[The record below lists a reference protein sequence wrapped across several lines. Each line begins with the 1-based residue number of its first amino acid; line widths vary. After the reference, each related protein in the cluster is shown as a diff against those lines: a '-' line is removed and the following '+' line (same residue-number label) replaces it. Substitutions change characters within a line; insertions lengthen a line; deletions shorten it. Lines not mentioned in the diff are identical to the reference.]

1 MKWAMKWA
9 TKSAMRSGSS
19 ASSSLFRAPLAALL
33 VAVLG
38 AVAAHGC
45 GRTSLDEGFSPEG
58 EAGAGV
64 GGSHLAGVGGG
75 SGVAGS
81 GVGGRGVGGSGV
93 GGSGIGGSGVG
104 GSNQNIPC
112 GVSSCILGK
121 QSCCARYGNGQPIL
135 TCVARD
141 DMAPCNNGLIF
152 CTSNLACPL
161 ALPIC
166 CSQVAVCGVPGP
178 TCTPSGP

>member
-1 MKWAMKWA
+1 M
-9 TKSAMRSGSS
+9 
-19 ASSSLFRAPLAALL
+19 SSLFRAPVAALL

-45 GRTSLDEGFSPEG
+45 GRTSLDDGFGPADG
-58 EAGAGV
+58 EAGAGAGGSQLTGV
-64 GGSHLAGVGGG
+64 GGSGVAGHGVGGAGVAGHGVGG

-81 GVGGRGVGGSGV
+81 GVGGSGV
-93 GGSGIGGSGVG
+93 GG
-104 GSNQNIPC
+104 NNANIPC

-121 QSCCARYGNGQPIL
+121 QSCCARFANGQPIL

-152 CTSNLACPL
+152 CSSNLACPL